1 MKVFQIS
8 MSLLF
13 ISLFADAQQYL
24 TFPIHG
30 DDFRFNWK
38 AVEKSLPRSDIDR
51 FIHDRPRDFY
61 AYRQKDNCCGLSFDS
76 LYNDLHFLDLNGD
89 GKNDVVFDGQTAGE
103 PREIEIFI
111 NSGNHY
117 KKAFSV
123 IQGIVKMD
131 WEGDQLSRIYIR
143 DWGCCD
149 ADLEVQKIYDVHYD
163 KTNYPIFAQI
173 YQSVVIYH
181 APMPDSMLETPIQFE
196 VLNQA
201 YNIRSAPQKD
211 DTSYQHWNND
221 GGSRIYNGNVV
232 GKIVKGAT
240 GMALAKTVDNSG
252 REWLYVEIDKEELLA
267 NDIIYA
273 ENKFPTKLK
282 GWISGRFVKLLSR
295 YRKYTFYP
303 MMKVYLPSLTKNNN
317 IEYVI

>member
-1 MKVFQIS
+1 MQLIETRDSMKGIQIS
-8 MSLLF
+8 IILVF
-13 ISLFADAQQYL
+13 ISLFTDAQQYL
-24 TFPIHG
+24 TFPIHR
-30 DDFRFNWK
+30 DDFHFNWK
-38 AVEKSLPRSDIDR
+38 AIEKGVPRSDFDR

-61 AYRQKDNCCGLSFDS
+61 AYRQKENCCGVSFDS

-111 NSGNHY
+111 NNGNHY

-123 IQGIVKMD
+123 IQGVVKMD
-131 WEGDQLSRIYIR
+131 WEADRLSRIYIR

-149 ADLEVQKIYDVHYD
+149 EYLEVQKIYDVHYD
-163 KTNYPIFAQI
+163 KTNYPTFEQV
-173 YQSVVIYH
+173 YQSVVIYL
-181 APMPDSMLETPIQFE
+181 APLPDSMLKTPIQFE

-201 YNIRSAPQKD
+201 YNIRSAPIKD

-221 GGSRIYNGNVV
+221 GGSSTYTGNVV
-232 GKIVKGAT
+232 GKIVKGAR

-267 NDIIYA
+267 NDIIYT

-282 GWISGRFVKLLSR
+282 GWISGRFVKLL
-295 YRKYTFYP
+295 
-303 MMKVYLPSLTKNNN
+303 
-317 IEYVI
+317 